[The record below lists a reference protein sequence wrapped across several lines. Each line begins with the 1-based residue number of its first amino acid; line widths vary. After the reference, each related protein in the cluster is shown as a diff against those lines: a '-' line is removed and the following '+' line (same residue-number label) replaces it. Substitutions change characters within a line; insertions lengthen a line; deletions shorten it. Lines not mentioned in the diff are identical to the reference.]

1 MYVESLFTLWKGE
14 WKGAY
19 NINLFHISNIWQPLS
34 PAADTISTRNLQSKR
49 REAKRGHKE
58 SPEKK
63 SYLQSHPHF
72 FQPLAHWKIIL
83 YLVSTYLD
91 TDYFLLNWRIV
102 LPVRPK
108 YEDWLFVRLSNFL
121 HKFT

>member
-1 MYVESLFTLWKGE
+1 MPIYVESLFTLWKGE

-19 NINLFHISNIWQPLS
+19 NIHLFHISNIWQPLS

-63 SYLQSHPHF
+63 IISAKSSPF
-72 FQPLAHWKIIL
+72 FSTLGTLENYPLPRK
-83 YLVSTYLD
+83 YLD
-91 TDYFLLNWRIV
+91 TD
-102 LPVRPK
+102 
-108 YEDWLFVRLSNFL
+108 
-121 HKFT
+121 

>member
-1 MYVESLFTLWKGE
+1 MLNHYSTYEKVNE
-14 WKGAY
+14 KGAY

-63 SYLQSHPHF
+63 IISAKSS
-72 FQPLAHWKIIL
+72 PLF
-83 YLVSTYLD
+83 STLGTLEHQHIKLKEHY
-91 TDYFLLNWRIV
+91 YFESI
-102 LPVRPK
+102 
-108 YEDWLFVRLSNFL
+108 D
-121 HKFT
+121 KFR

>member
-58 SPEKK
+58 SPEKNHICK
-63 SYLQSHPHF
+63 VIPIF
-72 FQPLAHWKIIL
+72 FNPWHIGK
-83 YLVSTYLD
+83 
-91 TDYFLLNWRIV
+91 
-102 LPVRPK
+102 
-108 YEDWLFVRLSNFL
+108 LSSN
-121 HKFT
+121 